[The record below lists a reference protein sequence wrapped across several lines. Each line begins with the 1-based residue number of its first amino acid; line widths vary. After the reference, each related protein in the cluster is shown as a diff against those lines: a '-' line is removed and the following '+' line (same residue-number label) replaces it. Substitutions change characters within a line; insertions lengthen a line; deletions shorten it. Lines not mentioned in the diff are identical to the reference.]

1 LSLAALQRIHAT
13 SFANN

>member
-1 LSLAALQRIHAT
+1 VSLAALQRIHAT